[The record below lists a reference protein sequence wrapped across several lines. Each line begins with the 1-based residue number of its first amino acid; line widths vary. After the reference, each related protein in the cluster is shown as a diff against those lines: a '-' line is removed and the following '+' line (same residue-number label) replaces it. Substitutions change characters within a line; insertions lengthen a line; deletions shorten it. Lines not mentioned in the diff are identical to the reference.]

1 MSNTW
6 NTMGYAY
13 HNNGSLSSSLA
24 VLAVTAD
31 LTNSK
36 LSSSI
41 PRNCFIDS
49 VEIFLTGMST
59 GGSTP
64 TEVTLYLSRDSTGD
78 VAVTPGGT
86 TGATQ
91 TIGAGVTTNT
101 GSVVFQIESD
111 FNFDSDVSGS
121 TAGTLYAAVK
131 LDTGTATGDIRINYR
146 GM

>member
-6 NTMGYAY
+6 NTLGYAY
-13 HNNGSLSSSLA
+13 HNNGSLSGTLA
-24 VLAVTAD
+24 VLAVTQD

-49 VEIFLTGMST
+49 VEIFLTSMAS
-59 GGSTP
+59 SP

-78 VAVTPGGT
+78 VAITPGGT
-86 TGATQ
+86 TGASQ
-91 TIGAGVTTNT
+91 TIGTGVTANT

-111 FNFDSDVSGS
+111 FNFDENVSGS

-131 LDTGTATGDIRINYR
+131 LNTGTATGDIRINYR
-146 GM
+146 GI